1 MSEIESIL
9 KKMKRTYLAVGV
21 FSLTITFLMLVPSIY
36 MLQVYDRVLNSRN
49 EMTLLMLTLVM
60 LGLYMLLGLIDF
72 IRQLILSR
80 LGAKFDIALS
90 DRVFN
95 AVYEHSLKNN
105 LGGNPSQALHD
116 LASLR
121 QFISGTA
128 PVVFFDV
135 LSMPVFIFA
144 SFILDVYFGIFLIVG
159 GCLLLML
166 AYATERATKKPL
178 AEANATAIKAANY
191 TNNTLRNAEVI
202 ESMGLLKTM
211 RGRWQLMQYKILR
224 LQGDASDRANLIGAV
239 TKFARMTLQSL
250 ALGLGALLA
259 LKGDISPGVMI
270 AATVLIGRALSPVEQ
285 VIGTWKQF
293 VSTRGAYARLSEL
306 LSMYPVRAESMR
318 LPVPQGRVAVE
329 GVTASAPGSKAVVLS
344 NITFSLEPGS
354 VLGVIGPSGSGKSS
368 LARLLVGVWG
378 AQSGTVRLDGADVY
392 QWDKNELG
400 PHVGYLPQDIELFEG
415 TVAENISR
423 FGEADAEKV
432 VQAARLA
439 GVHELILKFP
449 QGYDSQVG
457 AGGAML
463 SGGQKQRI
471 AFARALYGDPCL
483 FVLDEPNS
491 NLDEMGEEALA
502 RAIVQLKNAGK
513 TVVVITHRGSL
524 LMHTTQLLLL
534 REGTLQ
540 LFGSREQVIAALNQ
554 AQQQA
559 QQQARQ
565 QQTTVSAPATEQ
577 TT

>member
-1 MSEIESIL
+1 
-9 KKMKRTYLAVGV
+9 
-21 FSLTITFLMLVPSIY
+21 
-36 MLQVYDRVLNSRN
+36 
-49 EMTLLMLTLVM
+49 
-60 LGLYMLLGLIDF
+60 
-72 IRQLILSR
+72 
-80 LGAKFDIALS
+80 
-90 DRVFN
+90 
-95 AVYEHSLKNN
+95 
-105 LGGNPSQALHD
+105 
-116 LASLR
+116 
-121 QFISGTA
+121 
-128 PVVFFDV
+128 
-135 LSMPVFIFA
+135 
-144 SFILDVYFGIFLIVG
+144 
-159 GCLLLML
+159 
-166 AYATERATKKPL
+166 
-178 AEANATAIKAANY
+178 
-191 TNNTLRNAEVI
+191 
-202 ESMGLLKTM
+202 
-211 RGRWQLMQYKILR
+211 MQYKILR
-224 LQGDASDRANLIGAV
+224 LQGDASDRANLIGAG

-378 AQSGTVRLDGADVY
+378 AQAGTVRLDGADVY
-392 QWDKNELG
+392 QWDKDELG

-423 FGEADAEKV
+423 FGETDAEKV
-432 VQAARLA
+432 VQAAMLA

-457 AGGAML
+457 AGGALL

-559 QQQARQ
+559 QQQVRQ
-565 QQTTVSAPATEQ
+565 QQTAVSAPATEQ